1 MLQGLLGLGLA
12 ACGDR
17 LRSPD
22 RSGTRSAPPLTIAA
36 AASLQDSLR
45 AIVAEMPT
53 LPPATFTFGGSGA
66 LQQQIAQGAPVDLL
80 ITASPQPL
88 DLLATQDLLWPGG
101 RLNLLSNTLVLVASA
116 LTAPEFAAPEFAAP
130 EAPPQDSQ
138 NLPDLA
144 PDSAS
149 KLTPDAVQG
158 FAAID
163 RALTDNPQLR
173 VAVGNPVLVPAGEYG
188 VEVLRF
194 LGLYERWEPQIVWT
208 KDVRQVL
215 AYVETGNVVAGLVY
229 GTDARLSG
237 AVRQVAVAPAG
248 SHRPIVYPGAVL
260 RSSRQA
266 TAALV
271 FLTQL
276 TQPPAQAIFQRY
288 GFLPLPDAN

>member
-1 MLQGLLGLGLA
+1 MAGQRCLCRRTVLQGLLGLGLA

-22 RSGTRSAPPLTIAA
+22 RSPTRSAPPLTIAA

-45 AIVAEMPT
+45 AIVAEIPT

-80 ITASPQPL
+80 ITASPKPL
-88 DLLATQDLLWPGG
+88 DQLEAEGLLWPSG
-101 RLNLLSNTLVLVASA
+101 RFDLLSNTLVLVVPSSTAAELA
-116 LTAPEFAAPEFAAP
+116 LPEVV
-130 EAPPQDSQ
+130 
-138 NLPDLA
+138 A
-144 PDSAS
+144 PDR
-149 KLTPDAVQG
+149 AVSQDGQG

-163 RALTDNPQLR
+163 RVLTENPQLR
-173 VAVGNPVLVPAGEYG
+173 VAVGNPALVPAGEYG

-194 LGLYERWEPQIVWT
+194 LGLYGRWEPQIVWT

-215 AYVETGNVVAGLVY
+215 AYVETGDVVAGLVY
-229 GTDARLSG
+229 GTDARLRG
-237 AVRQVAVAPAG
+237 TVRQVAVAPAG

-288 GFLPLPDAN
+288 GFLPLPDAGYTKSD

>member
-1 MLQGLLGLGLA
+1 MASQRCLSRRTVLQGLLGLGLA

-22 RSGTRSAPPLTIAA
+22 RSSTRSAPPLTIAA

-45 AIVAEMPT
+45 AIVAEIPT

-66 LQQQIAQGAPVDLL
+66 LQQQIVQGAPVDLL
-80 ITASPQPL
+80 ITASPKPL
-88 DLLATQDLLWPGG
+88 DQLEAEGLLWPGG
-101 RLNLLSNTLVLVASA
+101 RFDLLSNTLVLVVPSSTAAELALPEVATSDRAAS
-116 LTAPEFAAPEFAAP
+116 
-130 EAPPQDSQ
+130 QDG
-138 NLPDLA
+138 
-144 PDSAS
+144 
-149 KLTPDAVQG
+149 QG

-163 RALTDNPQLR
+163 RILTDNPQLR
-173 VAVGNPVLVPAGEYG
+173 VAVGNPALVPAGEYG

-194 LGLYERWEPQIVWT
+194 LGLYGRWEPQIVWT

-215 AYVETGNVVAGLVY
+215 AYVETGDVVAGLVY
-229 GTDARLSG
+229 GTDARLRG
-237 AVRQVAVAPAG
+237 TVRQVAVAPAG

-288 GFLPLPDAN
+288 GFLPLPGAGYTKSD

>member
-1 MLQGLLGLGLA
+1 MAGQRCLCRRTVLQGLLGLGLA

-22 RSGTRSAPPLTIAA
+22 RSPTRSAPSLTIAA

-45 AIVAEMPT
+45 AIVAEIPT

-80 ITASPQPL
+80 ITASPKPL
-88 DLLATQDLLWPGG
+88 DQLEAEGLLWPSG
-101 RLNLLSNTLVLVASA
+101 RFDLLSNTLVLVVPSSTAAELA
-116 LTAPEFAAPEFAAP
+116 LPEVV
-130 EAPPQDSQ
+130 
-138 NLPDLA
+138 A
-144 PDSAS
+144 PDR
-149 KLTPDAVQG
+149 AVSQDGQG

-163 RALTDNPQLR
+163 RVLTENPQLR
-173 VAVGNPVLVPAGEYG
+173 VAVGNPALVPAGEYG

-194 LGLYERWEPQIVWT
+194 LGLYGRWEPQIVWT

-215 AYVETGNVVAGLVY
+215 AYVETGDVVAGLVY
-229 GTDARLSG
+229 GTDARLRG
-237 AVRQVAVAPAG
+237 TVRQVAVAPAG

-276 TQPPAQAIFQRY
+276 TQPLAQAIFQRY
-288 GFLPLPDAN
+288 GFLPLPDAGYTKSD

>member
-1 MLQGLLGLGLA
+1 MAGQRCLCRRTVLQGLLGLGLA

-22 RSGTRSAPPLTIAA
+22 RSPTRSAPSLTIAA

-45 AIVAEMPT
+45 AIVAEIPT
-53 LPPATFTFGGSGA
+53 LPPVTFTFGGSSA

-80 ITASPQPL
+80 ITASPKPL
-88 DLLATQDLLWPGG
+88 DQLEAEGLLWPSG
-101 RLNLLSNTLVLVASA
+101 RFDLLSNTLVLVVPSSTAAELA
-116 LTAPEFAAPEFAAP
+116 LPEVV
-130 EAPPQDSQ
+130 
-138 NLPDLA
+138 A
-144 PDSAS
+144 PDR
-149 KLTPDAVQG
+149 AVSQDGQG

-163 RALTDNPQLR
+163 RVLTENPQLR
-173 VAVGNPVLVPAGEYG
+173 VAVGNPALVPAGEYG

-194 LGLYERWEPQIVWT
+194 LGLYGRWEPQIVWT

-229 GTDARLSG
+229 GTDAWLRG
-237 AVRQVAVAPAG
+237 TVRQVAVAPAG

-288 GFLPLPDAN
+288 GFLPLPDAGYTKSD